1 MASEERVF
9 ILVKHVIGEVLP
21 DLDQALIVPSKSLV
35 ELGANSVDRVE
46 VVTACM
52 ERLDLTVPLSR
63 FANANN
69 IGELVSALCKEVS
82 SLPLSMGS

>member
-9 ILVKHVIGEVLP
+9 ILVKHVIAEVLP
-21 DLDQALIVPSKSLV
+21 DLDQALIVRGKSLL

-46 VVTACM
+46 VVTMCM

-63 FANANN
+63 FANVNN
-69 IGELVSALCKEVS
+69 IGELVSALCKELS
-82 SLPLSMGS
+82 SLSLSTGR